1 MTHDIPVYVAHYD
14 KAPQRKAYL
23 TNALKECGFSKAHF
37 NSLYC
42 DRKSIYN
49 QETIKLVDTTSFLC
63 KRKFV
68 RAGMRSGYHI
78 LSHRE
83 PAYLGNFLNHISIW
97 QQIADGDHEYA
108 LVLEDDAVITNQQ
121 ILRSQ
126 LENLPSDIDIGY
138 LHAGCGYT
146 LEKYYGIIPHRDEI
160 WVKTP
165 RRLSRTMCTYVLSR
179 SAAKRILEIVFP
191 ISWAIDHEINYLQ
204 NILHLNV
211 YWTTEHG
218 LAEGSADGSNAYK
231 SLVR

>member
-14 KAPQRKAYL
+14 KAPERKAYL

-63 KRKFV
+63 KRKFA

-97 QQIADGDHEYA
+97 QQIADGDDEYA
-108 LVLEDDAVITNQQ
+108 LALETM
-121 ILRSQ
+121 LS
-126 LENLPSDIDIGY
+126 
-138 LHAGCGYT
+138 
-146 LEKYYGIIPHRDEI
+146 
-160 WVKTP
+160 
-165 RRLSRTMCTYVLSR
+165 SRTNKFFV
-179 SAAKRILEIVFP
+179 V
-191 ISWAIDHEINYLQ
+191 N
-204 NILHLNV
+204 
-211 YWTTEHG
+211 
-218 LAEGSADGSNAYK
+218 
-231 SLVR
+231 